1 MIRNFCRDIYHEL
14 LKMSSQKKNY
24 IAFAGYLLFVVLCS
38 IAFVTSTDA
47 LSAMLGTVEMNRENA
62 ARYLDGFFF
71 ARMLLVPTFIILM
84 PLVMAALGGDC
95 IAGESQENSLK
106 LYMTRPRSRTRLVLT
121 KFVSIYISGLFYT
134 LFFACAGLLVGL
146 LCFGLAPVQILLV
159 PGRVFGAMTAVM
171 ENSDA
176 LIRYFATALYF
187 SFSLMTLGSIAL
199 FLSTIFNRM
208 SSAAIAVLT
217 FYFVSYVV
225 ASLPIS
231 VKLRPY
237 LVSEIMNNAFLFWLT
252 PFPTGK
258 LCVNLATLAIY
269 ITAFLL
275 ASVIS
280 FNFKDI
286 R

>member
-1 MIRNFCRDIYHEL
+1 MIRDIYYEL
-14 LKMSSQKKNY
+14 IKMCNQKKNY
-24 IAFAGYLLFVVLCS
+24 ITLGGYGLFLVLCYV
-38 IAFVTSTDA
+38 AFSTSTDSLA
-47 LSAMLGTVEMNRENA
+47 AMLGSLEMDRTAA

-71 ARMLLVPTFIILM
+71 ARILLVPTFIILM

-95 IAGESQENSLK
+95 IAGESQEGSLK

-121 KFVSIYISGLFYT
+121 KFCSIYIAGFVYSI
-134 LFFACAGLLVGL
+134 FFACTGLVVGL
-146 LCFGLAPVQILLV
+146 LLFGLGPVQVLLV
-159 PGRVFGAMTAVM
+159 PGQVFGAVNSVM
-171 ENSDA
+171 YNSEA
-176 LIRYFATALYF
+176 LVRYFATTFYF
-187 SFSLMTLGSIAL
+187 SFSLMTLGAIAL

-208 SSAAIAVLT
+208 STAAIAVLT

-231 VKLRPY
+231 TKLRPY

-252 PFPTGK
+252 PFPAGK
-258 LCVNLATLAIY
+258 LCINLATLAIY
-269 ITAFLL
+269 ICTFLL
-275 ASVIS
+275 ASIIS

>member
-1 MIRNFCRDIYHEL
+1 MIRDVLFEL
-14 LKMSSQKKNY
+14 LKMTTQKKNY
-24 IAFAGYLLFVVLCS
+24 ITLGGYILFFTLCCVAFC
-38 IAFVTSTDA
+38 TSTES
-47 LSAMLGTVEMNRENA
+47 LSAMIGSLEMDRTAA

-71 ARMLLVPTFIILM
+71 ARILLVPTFIVLM

-95 IAGESQENSLK
+95 IAGESQEGSLK

-121 KFVSIYISGLFYT
+121 KFCAIYIAGFFYSC
-134 LFFACAGLLVGL
+134 FFACTGLLAGLLI
-146 LCFGLAPVQILLV
+146 FGMAPVQVLLV
-159 PGRVFGAMTAVM
+159 PGSVFGSTTSVM
-171 ENSDA
+171 HNSEA

-217 FYFVSYVV
+217 LYFVSYVV

-231 VKLRPY
+231 GTLRPY
-237 LVSEIMNNAFLFWLT
+237 LVSEIMNNAFLFWLD
-252 PFPTGK
+252 PVPMGK
-258 LCVNLATLAIY
+258 LCANLATLAIY
-269 ITAFLL
+269 ICSFLL

-280 FNFKDI
+280 FNCKDI